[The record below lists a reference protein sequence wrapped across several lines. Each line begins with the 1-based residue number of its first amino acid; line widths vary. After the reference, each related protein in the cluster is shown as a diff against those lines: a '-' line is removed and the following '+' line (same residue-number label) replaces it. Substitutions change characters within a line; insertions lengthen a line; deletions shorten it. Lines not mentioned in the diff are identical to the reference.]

1 MTAQDQ
7 IAAWLKANP
16 ATLERVLPKDIK
28 HICQWQKYVLEEEPL
43 KEYRFIVKDIF
54 VLIG

>member
-16 ATLERVLPKDIK
+16 ATLARVLPKDIK
-28 HICQWQKYVLEEEPL
+28 HICQWQKYVLEQEPL
-43 KEYRFIVKDIF
+43 KEYRFVVKDIL

>member
-16 ATLERVLPKDIK
+16 ATIARALPREIK
-28 HICQWQKYVLEEEPL
+28 HICQWQKYVLEQEPL
-43 KEYRFIVKDIF
+43 KEFRFVVKDML